1 MSDAREPVSST
12 TIGLGAQSDATLP
25 SIETEVIESLNI
37 YGGQTVKASTYERS
51 GALPTLRSITITEY
65 DENET
70 VRTVFEVDTQPLAQD
85 DPTLQ
90 IVDCGFRWN
99 ACALTDYRVQ
109 SIETEVTES
118 RNIHGGRTVKA
129 SRYQR
134 SGALQFLISSTI
146 IEYKENE
153 TAVSRKVYD
162 SLGRQIS
169 G

>member
-1 MSDAREPVSST
+1 MSDGREPVSST
-12 TIGLGAQSDATLP
+12 SIGLGAQSDTSLP

-51 GALPTLRSITITEY
+51 GALPILRSITITEY

-70 VRTVFEVDTQPLAQD
+70 VRTVFELDTQRLGQEYSRLPTVLIDGRIIPEAQ
-85 DPTLQ
+85 
-90 IVDCGFRWN
+90 
-99 ACALTDYRVQ
+99 TDSRTQ
-109 SIETEVTES
+109 SIKTEITES

-129 SRYQR
+129 SRYQK
-134 SGALQFLISSTI
+134 SGALQILISSTI
-146 IEYKENE
+146 IECNE
-153 TAVSRKVYD
+153 KGKAMSRKVYD